1 MWSATKC
8 LVASQGLASGLGRSP
23 MQKVLYIA
31 GWGRSGTTVV
41 DNILNEY
48 PGVFATGE
56 LRYLFVRGLAGRGR
70 CGCGERVANCP
81 LWNEVLAVAFGTNRP
96 DAHRLQAVQDRA
108 ARVRHTV
115 RLRYG
120 RWPEAAYEYAR
131 LMGRLYRAIGKVT
144 GASLIVDS
152 SKQPPDAAI
161 LARASEVDPGSEL
174 ETYLVHMVRDPR
186 AVAYSWSRPTMRR
199 HSTGRSSLNWLAWN
213 GLTELVA
220 PQYRGRFRR
229 LRYEDLVAN
238 PRAEVEALLDL
249 AGVPVA
255 EGPFRGPATVQ
266 LGTNHTVSG
275 NPRRFRKGE
284 VEIRADDEWR
294 AAQGFRARATVTA
307 ITLPLL
313 PRYRYP
319 LWPRADRSKT

>member
-1 MWSATKC
+1 
-8 LVASQGLASGLGRSP
+8 

-70 CGCGERVANCP
+70 CGCGERVAECP

-96 DAHRLQAVQDRA
+96 DARGFQAVQDRA

-115 RLRYG
+115 GLRYG
-120 RWPEAAYEYAR
+120 RWPAAAYEYTR
-131 LMGRLYRAIGKVT
+131 LMARLYRAIGKVT

-161 LARASEVDPGSEL
+161 LARASEVDPGSDL

-186 AVAYSWSRPTMRR
+186 AVAHSWSRPKMRG
-199 HSTGRSSLNWLAWN
+199 HSPTRSSLNWLAWN

-220 PQYRGRFRR
+220 PAYRGRFQR

-238 PRAEVEALLDL
+238 PRAEIEALLRL
-249 AGVPVA
+249 AGVPTSD
-255 EGPFRGPATVQ
+255 GPFRGPATVQ

-275 NPRRFRKGE
+275 NPRRFHHGE
-284 VEIRADDEWR
+284 VQIRADDEWR
-294 AAQGFRARATVTA
+294 AAQGARTRAAVTA

-319 LWPRADRSKT
+319 LWPRSGRPRA